1 MLRGEKRIIRNS
13 GYSLVNSKLPLWL
26 FALAL
31 IAGFASLGRW
41 QLQRAAE
48 KQALLDQQAQ
58 LLANSAP
65 QSLAELSRQSE
76 TRLAS
81 VEGRGKFTDSPV
93 LMLDNQRRGDA
104 VGVHVY
110 RVFEPFVGRALLVDL
125 GWLQLPPDRQLPVLA
140 PISGEQRISGLLTP
154 PPASGLALGPAY
166 TQSTKQ
172 QWLLTRVDLSA
183 LSQALHVDLAPRVL
197 RLDPSLPIGYQRDLN
212 LLTNT
217 LPPERHRGYAVQWF
231 GLAFAT
237 LVTALFLSFRRRP

>member
-1 MLRGEKRIIRNS
+1 MK
-13 GYSLVNSKLPLWL
+13 SKLSLWL

-41 QLQRAAE
+41 QLHRAAE
-48 KQALLDQQAQ
+48 KQSLLDQQAQ

-65 QSLAELSRQSE
+65 QSLAELSRQPE

-81 VEGRGKFTDSPV
+81 VAGRGRFTDSPA
-93 LMLDNQRRGDA
+93 LLLDNQRRGDA

-110 RVFEPFVGRALLVDL
+110 RVFQPFGGRALLADL
-125 GWLQLPPDRQLPVLA
+125 GWLQLPPDRKLPTLA
-140 PISGEQRISGLLTP
+140 PISGEQLVSGLLTP

-166 TQSTKQ
+166 SQTTPQ
-172 QWLLTRVDLSA
+172 QWLLTRVDLPA
-183 LSQALHVDLAPRVL
+183 LSQALHVELAPRVL
-197 RLDPSLPIGYQRDLN
+197 RLDPKLPIGYARDLN

-237 LVTALFLSFRRRP
+237 LVTALFMTFRRRP